1 MAQDVQLPFPLK
13 GRSDNVAFGT
23 QPPDTTREAVNVRG
37 MDPKT
42 GRVRGAQRPGCSK
55 YASAVVSS
63 GNKVQALASISYDRP
78 KVRYQELDGDGITVS
93 WSSLSGG
100 QNEGV
105 DVDIDRQGNVY
116 LLDRSGVVE
125 KRNSDGVLLR
135 TISLPSGSF
144 LVKPRRIVVGDDD
157 AFYVATSPDV
167 PGEAPSS
174 VWRFRMADDEDHF
187 YELHWTLTFDG
198 AVRDIDVRLG
208 SLAVIRTPEQTE
220 GHVDPALALYAF
232 LTSATPL
239 LMWARYVPNPAYGV
253 HIDRHGSVFTTH
265 PANTTRSAIGAMPGF
280 NPSHGVTTATGF
292 YTQAALHDVG
302 LVKAPSTTTG
312 TELPDDGTEWDIS
325 RHRIHAMLMAN
336 HLTGLVDGDAVLT
349 WPDHRWVLGQNPN
362 PWNYTVGG
370 DAANPA
376 DYGVADT
383 ELDDGVPFG
392 TGGPTDKENNR
403 RLKAD
408 LQLDPDGS
416 VVPGRPAPTYK
427 ALGAWRLPSVSFDS
441 GADAGMGNP
450 PGTVMKSNNSY
461 SSDFKSDTDG
471 DGAPNADG
479 SLAGVLEHSGGAE
492 ALIPGHKVVGAPA
505 SDGAPYPGAGNG
517 WATTQLWKIPSE
529 DRISV
534 LWWQRGTNTEGTG
547 TAWRAGNM
555 ALLANCRF
563 QLVGSSTDTGSLE
576 PAAGYVTYVSD
587 HIGNIRDNE
596 SGSFDGFGGSIERLA
611 TGNHHWRC
619 VSQAIASGA
628 TLVPDM
634 ALITINHA
642 GWNWDSGGSS
652 PAPSQQSSIRING
665 VQGPKW
671 NGGAIASSGVNCK
684 TVVGNPYNQLVPNA
698 TYDLFYQYNADT
710 FGTTEYIHPFSGD
723 LCEWYTILGR
733 TSSSPSDGPTV
744 GLNYGNNYSV
754 GHPSR
759 NNSADDGV
767 APHDGDPSGTIDINA
782 VPYPTA
788 GSDDLKAEWTQKA
801 SDIEIM
807 EGVIAHKYAI
817 ADLMPND
824 LQATPVAGLV
834 GAHPFGDVSRYP
846 VGMGSLGT
854 AAQSSSQSSL
864 SAPGPILA
872 KWSAAGGELR
882 WATNGSGLSHAVV
895 TDTDKGVLTV
905 GAQDP
910 DDTGNEGA
918 IVRKIIDYGDSY
930 SVEHGDGAWSHTAAH
945 NLVPS
950 DDAFT
955 GWLHASN
962 TIKEDRDKTGPFGTG
977 KAYRWYGEE
986 GGSVNTYVYYRF
998 RSADGNQLT
1007 DETYYTFSFYVRNYD
1022 AAKTSVTVWDSD
1034 ATPDPSPP
1042 GGGGVSRQTQSR
1054 IEITWASTAE
1064 GADVGSVAASG
1075 AGVHA
1080 ETHAEIGG
1088 GWWRMSC
1095 TIQYDIAHG
1104 DEIRFEI
1111 TPGHNNP
1118 SDAGCYL
1125 WGPQVVTG
1133 QTAGEF
1139 PPMPL
1144 SGYRYMRVQS
1154 DNDDNLYWARG
1165 NRRSL
1170 DKYAG
1175 SDGARLWS
1183 YQHGSSQLDAV
1194 RSVALDPIIPLYDTD
1209 IKMPQNVYIATVGGE
1224 SGTSTA
1230 SPNLAADPED
1240 FTAWQQEDSVTSLA
1254 NTAIAPNG
1262 TLTADSVTSP
1272 ASGSSTTANVRQ
1284 DVVITPALN
1293 APYTYSVYVQK
1304 EATDLVQTV
1313 LYLIDGGVTK
1323 EAISLTVDLD
1333 DGSINNFTEVETE
1346 GPGYTSGGVTISA
1359 DGDYWRISF
1368 TLTDYEGG
1376 CDEFRARHY
1385 PSSQVDAHPAR
1396 TIVLWGAQLT
1406 NSDSIEPYG
1415 GAPGVEPTISKLQI
1429 VGEDQVIGPESS
1441 ARATRYLAIG
1451 GGNVT
1456 VLEKGLAPAAAT
1468 GGTGAFDAVAP
1479 RISTALFRNRLYM
1492 TDGRTYKYYD
1502 AKDNEVVDFVSK
1514 DAGEIPKRG
1523 RLMVAWDNRLVIAR
1537 TADSDHNW
1545 YMSKKGSPDKWDVY
1559 PNIWTVLDAV
1569 NGDSDRGPG
1578 QSPDIINSL
1587 IPWSDDLLLMGGD
1600 HTIQRMTG
1608 NPLAGGQI
1616 DLISDQTGISFG
1628 SPWAKDPEG
1637 VLYFFG
1643 SRGGVYAYAP
1653 GQQVTRI
1660 SLDSIDRDLQ
1670 DVNLGLY
1677 EIGMA
1682 WSYREDGLYIFQ
1694 LPHGTGGVTQK
1705 GWFFERKTGAWYD
1718 MEFAATTLQPTA
1730 ITVFDGDDP
1739 GDRIVAFGCEDGFVR
1754 FFDEN
1759 AKNDDGTRIDSRV
1772 TIGPMAVSLGTRARF
1787 SRLQVALASDQDGA
1801 EYEWFSSD
1809 SPDVMGEP
1817 RIRGRLSSGRSPIIH
1832 RAISGGYLWLRL
1844 RNAAISERWAFEAAS
1859 ATAAPAGRARV
1870 TR

>member
-42 GRVRGAQRPGCSK
+42 GRVRGAQRPGSSK

-135 TISLPSGSF
+135 TISLPSGSV

-208 SLAVIRTPEQTE
+208 SLAVIRTPEQLE

-265 PANTTRSAIGAMPGF
+265 PANGSRTALGTLPGF
-280 NPSHGVTTATGF
+280 NASHGSNAATGL

-302 LVKAPSTTTG
+302 LVKAPSTTAG
-312 TELPDDGTEWDIS
+312 DELPDDGTEWHIS

-336 HLTGLVDGDAVLT
+336 HLTGLVDGDSVST

-362 PWNYTVGG
+362 PWNWTVGG

-383 ELDDGVPFG
+383 ELEDGVPFG
-392 TGGPTDKENNR
+392 TGGPTDRENR
-403 RLKAD
+403 RLLKGD
-408 LQLDPDGS
+408 QQLQPDGT
-416 VVPGRPAPTYK
+416 VGAGRPAPTYK
-427 ALGAWRLPSVSFDS
+427 ALGAWRLPSVSFDG
-441 GADAGMGNP
+441 GADAGENAP
-450 PGTVMKSNNSY
+450 PGMVMKSNIAID
-461 SSDFKSDTDG
+461 SDFKSDTDG
-471 DGAPNADG
+471 DGDPNADG
-479 SLAGVLEHSGGAE
+479 SFAGYFPHSGGAE
-492 ALIPGHKVVGAPA
+492 TLIPGHKVVGAPA
-505 SDGAPYPGAGNG
+505 SDGPPYPGAGNA

-534 LWWQRGTNTEGTG
+534 LWWQRGTNGDG
-547 TAWRAGNM
+547 DGGWRAGNM

-563 QLVGSSTDTGSLE
+563 QLVGSSTDTGYLQ
-576 PAAGYVTYVSD
+576 PATGYVTYVSD
-587 HIGNIRDNE
+587 HIYNIN
-596 SGSFDGFGGSIERLA
+596 GSTSSVDGVGGRLERLA
-611 TGNHHWRC
+611 TGNSHWMC
-619 VSQAIASGA
+619 ITQAITSDAVNTA
-628 TLVPDM
+628 DM
-634 ALITINHA
+634 ALITINHG
-642 GWNWDSGGSS
+642 GWNWDGSGGDSGVAS
-652 PAPSQQSSIRING
+652 DSCIRING
-665 VQGPKW
+665 VAGPKFTA
-671 NGGAIASSGVNCK
+671 GAIASSGTFCQ
-684 TVVGNPYNQLVPNA
+684 TVVGNPYKQAIPNA
-698 TYDLFYQYNADT
+698 THDLFYQYNVDT
-710 FGTTEYIHPFSGD
+710 YGLPEYIHPFSGD

-733 TSSSPSDGPTV
+733 TTV
-744 GLNYGNNYSV
+744 TASGGVTDGLNFGNDRSV
-754 GHPSR
+754 GHPSL
-759 NNSADDGV
+759 NAGS
-767 APHDGDPSGTIDINA
+767 DGDCPDSGNPSGTVDINSD
-782 VPYPTA
+782 PYPTA
-788 GSDDLKAEWTQKA
+788 GSDDLKAAWTQKA
-801 SDIEIM
+801 TDIEIM
-807 EGVIAHKYAI
+807 EGIIAHKYAI
-817 ADLMPND
+817 SDLLPND
-824 LQATPVAGLV
+824 LQATPVSGLV

-854 AAQSSSQSSL
+854 AGLAPDQLSL
-864 SAPGPILA
+864 AARGPILA

-918 IVRKIIDYGDSY
+918 IARKIIDYGDSY

-955 GWLHASN
+955 QWTLSSKMVKA
-962 TIKEDRDKTGPFGTG
+962 DDDDAGPFGTG
-977 KAYRWYGEE
+977 TAYRWYG
-986 GGSVNTYVYYRF
+986 
-998 RSADGNQLT
+998 SAAGDNEYLIYNFSTPLGNQLT
-1007 DETYYTFSFYVRNYD
+1007 DETYYTFSVYARNYD
-1022 AAKTSVTVWDSD
+1022 ADTTVVRIWDTE
-1034 ATPDPSPP
+1034 ATTNE
-1042 GGGGVSRQTQSR
+1042 TQATVYV
-1054 IEITWASTAE
+1054 TWAGGEGTDASIGSTTF
-1064 GADVGSVAASG
+1064 
-1075 AGVHA
+1075 AGDGT
-1080 ETHAEIGG
+1080 ETAVLTEIGG
-1088 GWWRMSC
+1088 GWWRISV
-1095 TIQYDIAHG
+1095 TVQYEATHG
-1104 DEIRFEI
+1104 DSIRVEIQPE
-1111 TPGHNNP
+1111 
-1118 SDAGCYL
+1118 SDDAKTDQGCYL

-1230 SPNLAADPED
+1230 FPNLAADPED

-1272 ASGSSTTANVRQ
+1272 ASGSTTTANVRQ

-1304 EATDLVQTV
+1304 EATDLVQTI

-1323 EAISLTVDLD
+1323 ESISLTVDLD
-1333 DGSINNFTEVETE
+1333 DGSISNFTEVETE

-1385 PSSQVDAHPAR
+1385 PGPQAGDHPAR

-1451 GGNVT
+1451 GGDVT